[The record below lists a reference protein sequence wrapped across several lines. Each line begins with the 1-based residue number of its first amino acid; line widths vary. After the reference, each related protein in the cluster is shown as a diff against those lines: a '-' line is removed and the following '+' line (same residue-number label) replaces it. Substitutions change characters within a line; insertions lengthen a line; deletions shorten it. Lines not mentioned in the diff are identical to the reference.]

1 MSQFIVIVLQQKS
14 CNKIL
19 VKRRIFLINVF
30 SKTSFL
36 QIAQYFNEV
45 RVTTLDLGPQLP
57 KVLSASLP
65 WQDELGL
72 WVNLEIEYTGLCQ
85 ATVET
90 QVWISTRF

>member
-1 MSQFIVIVLQQKS
+1 M
-14 CNKIL
+14 
-19 VKRRIFLINVF
+19 
-30 SKTSFL
+30 TSFDDINYNSF
-36 QIAQYFNEV
+36 QIAQYFNDV

-72 WVNLEIEYTGLCQ
+72 WVNFEIEYTGLCQ

-90 QVWISTRF
+90 QV